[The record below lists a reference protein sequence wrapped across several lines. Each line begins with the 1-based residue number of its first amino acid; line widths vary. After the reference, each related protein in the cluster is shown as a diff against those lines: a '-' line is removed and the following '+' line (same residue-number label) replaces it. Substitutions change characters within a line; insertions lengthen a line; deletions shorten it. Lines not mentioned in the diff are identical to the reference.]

1 MAVADGLAP
10 TPAKRLPFVA
20 GLFCL
25 LVALALVSIAT
36 GAGIGATHVGPV
48 EVWRVLTGA
57 GDDWS
62 RAVLLDLRLPRTLLA
77 MLVGAGLG
85 VAGVLL
91 QAVVRNPLAEPGLIG
106 VSAGA
111 SGAVVLATAFG
122 VISVRLQVPIAVVGA
137 LAGCAL
143 ALVLA
148 GLKGSREDPVRL
160 ILAGAAINGLLGSAS
175 AVVLLIDNETADT
188 MRFWTIGALA
198 GRDLG
203 VGVAALPALI
213 AGFGLALAVR
223 RPLSALS
230 IGQEVARGL
239 GHRPGWTR
247 AAAALAVALLAG
259 AATAIAGPIGFV
271 GLVVPFVGRRLV
283 GPEIGRLLPIAVLIG
298 PILVLAADIATRLV
312 VRPSELPLGI
322 VTAFVGAPAL
332 IALIRRG
339 AGAKP

>member
-10 TPAKRLPFVA
+10 PRPRRLPLTA
-20 GLFCL
+20 GLAAL
-25 LVALALVSIAT
+25 LLALTLVSVAT
-36 GAGIGATHVGPV
+36 GAGLGATHVGPA
-48 EVWRVLTGA
+48 EVWAVLTGT
-57 GDDWS
+57 GDDWA
-62 RAVLLDLRLPRTLLA
+62 RAVLIDLRLPRTVLA
-77 MLVGAGLG
+77 ILVGAGLG

-122 VISVRLQVPIAVVGA
+122 VITTRLQVPIAVLGA
-137 LAGCAL
+137 LIGCTL
-143 ALVLA
+143 ALTIA
-148 GLKGSREDPVRL
+148 GLKGSREDPIRL
-160 ILAGAAINGLLGSAS
+160 ILAGAAINGLLGSLS
-175 AVVLLIDNETADT
+175 AVVLLVDNETADT

-198 GRDLG
+198 GRDIS
-203 VGVAALPALI
+203 VGFAALPALI

-223 RPLSALS
+223 RPLSALAV
-230 IGQEVARGL
+230 GQDVARGL

-247 AAAALAVALLAG
+247 AAAAGAVALLTG

-283 GPEIGRLLPIAVLIG
+283 GPEIGRLLPVTILVG
-298 PILVLAADIATRLV
+298 PCLVLAADIATRLV

-322 VTAFVGAPAL
+322 VTAFVGAPVL
-332 IALIRRG
+332 IALVRRG
-339 AGAKP
+339 RGIAA